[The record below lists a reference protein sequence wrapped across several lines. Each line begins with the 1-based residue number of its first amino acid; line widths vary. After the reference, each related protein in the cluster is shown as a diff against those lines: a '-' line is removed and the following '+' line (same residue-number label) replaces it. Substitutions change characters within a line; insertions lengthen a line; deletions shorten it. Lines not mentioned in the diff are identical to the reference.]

1 MIGPRARSRKSRAAG
16 GGAAGRKARAAPRRA
31 APDAPRCARAV
42 PGAQNGRSA
51 TRSARSC
58 GLVAGEGFE
67 PPTSGL

>member
-1 MIGPRARSRKSRAAG
+1 MIGPRVRSRKSRAT
-16 GGAAGRKARAAPRRA
+16 AAGRKAREAPRRA
-31 APDAPRCARAV
+31 APEYSRCARAV
-42 PGAQNGRSA
+42 LGAQNGRSA